1 MQLDI
6 IRDLRP
12 ALYPAPSPHQEE
24 IEGYFG
30 DSTLREYSAE
40 EKARLGEIDL
50 FFVAFTNRCGSTLL
64 TELLHQT
71 GLPIPARAELLNGDE
86 VALASANRNI
96 PTFSDYFLQLI
107 DDWARNDQAGFKI
120 GARQL
125 FWLTRTGILSNLRS
139 VRVINS
145 VRRDKVAQAV
155 SLCIARETKVWHTA
169 MTEKSRSSTSDSE
182 SIEYSRDDL
191 LHALHSL
198 TMSQSLFDY
207 YLNLHALPAIQVEYE
222 QVLEQPRDQ
231 VERIITFLNYPGADP
246 SLVDIERVG
255 IRQQRSA
262 VNDRL
267 IAQFRR
273 EFNWDAS

>member
-12 ALYPAPSPHQEE
+12 AFYPALSPHQEE

-50 FFVAFTNRCGSTLL
+50 FFVAFTNRSGSMLL

-71 GLPIPARAELLNGDE
+71 GFPVPAHAEVFNGDE
-86 VALASANRNI
+86 VARVSAEQNI
-96 PTFSDYFLQLI
+96 PTFSDFFLKLVEN
-107 DDWARNDQAGFKI
+107 WARHGQAGFKI
-120 GARQL
+120 GANQL

-139 VRVINS
+139 VRVINT

-155 SLCIARETKVWHTA
+155 SFYIARETRVWHTA
-169 MTEKSRSSTSDSE
+169 MADESGPSTFDSE
-182 SIEYSRDDL
+182 SLEYSRDDL
-191 LHALHSL
+191 VRSLHNL
-198 TMSQSLFDY
+198 TMNQFLFDY
-207 YLNLHALPAIQVEYE
+207 YLNLHALPVIQVEYE
-222 QVLEQPRDQ
+222 QVLEQPRDE

-246 SLVDIERVG
+246 NLVDIERVG

-267 IAQFRR
+267 IAQFRQ
-273 EFNWDAS
+273 EFNWDAN